1 MCPESD
7 LKYSWPHDCKS
18 FNDPDKQ
25 KSNISDD
32 SSSAATIAITEQR
45 SDKFFWIHNKIKIYI
60 LP

>member
-45 SDKFFWIHNKIKIYI
+45 SDKFFWIHN
-60 LP
+60 